1 MARAQ
6 VLELAQK
13 FKNQITNF
21 KEDDQSDKWTLTLAT
36 LFCTK
41 FSQKERTMSETKTKN
56 TKPKVT
62 RSGNGRLQVYT
73 SSEARR
79 NWKAVME
86 SALANE
92 KVVILIGK
100 RAVALRPVELTYA
113 EEEYGVT
120 EDELNEKGRE
130 ILARGRKEKAQG
142 KAGANLL

>member
-1 MARAQ
+1 
-6 VLELAQK
+6 
-13 FKNQITNF
+13 
-21 KEDDQSDKWTLTLAT
+21 
-36 LFCTK
+36 
-41 FSQKERTMSETKTKN
+41 MSETKTKN
-56 TKPKVT
+56 TKPKVP
-62 RSGNGRLQVYT
+62 RSGNGRLQAYT